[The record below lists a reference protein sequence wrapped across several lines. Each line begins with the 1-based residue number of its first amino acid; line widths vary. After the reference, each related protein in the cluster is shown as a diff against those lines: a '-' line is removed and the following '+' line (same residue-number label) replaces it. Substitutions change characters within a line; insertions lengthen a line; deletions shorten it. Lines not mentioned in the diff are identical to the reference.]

1 MSVKFLN
8 LNLFFSA
15 PPTPRIL
22 SRRNSCS
29 TFSVNLGLASVLNER
44 GIKAVTPSCLN
55 TPTGQNF
62 SPTVTP
68 CNSPESTSPPRP
80 LSPVHGYSHQYSNKT
95 ALLHLEKKAL
105 RSLKLL
111 EKVEHFG
118 IDNVMAINPSSSSCR
133 ISPLALYSSNIYTNR
148 SSPMAQL
155 TSFKYLADK
164 RNSDDNLKAHAMSPS
179 SSEELQ
185 AIENNTKK
193 HSNEIRKS
201 GRVNRQRS
209 RRNLMS
215 NGQRQDLGTVNVRND
230 LRKVEKMEQPEEK
243 SLVGEFV
250 GSISS
255 LLFGRKGGLL

>member
-1 MSVKFLN
+1 
-8 LNLFFSA
+8 
-15 PPTPRIL
+15 
-22 SRRNSCS
+22 
-29 TFSVNLGLASVLNER
+29 VLNER

-68 CNSPESTSPPRP
+68 CNSPESTSPTRP
-80 LSPVHGYSHQYSNKT
+80 LSPEPGTSSSSTMKNRS

-118 IDNVMAINPSSSSCR
+118 LENVMATTPSCR

-155 TSFKYLADK
+155 TSLKHLTEK
-164 RNSDDNLKAHAMSPS
+164 RNSDENLKAHLASSDLSSPTEAS
-179 SSEELQ
+179 SSSKF
-185 AIENNTKK
+185 ENPKK
-193 HSNEIRKS
+193 HHSDRSKMH
-201 GRVNRQRS
+201 RVQRTRS
-209 RRNLMS
+209 RRNIIHG
-215 NGQRQDLGTVNVRND
+215 NGHAQQRPDLGTVHRPD
-230 LRKVEKMEQPEEK
+230 LGKIGRQRTEERLGEEK

-250 GSISS
+250 GTISS